1 MTPEELDPLFSDA
14 VLKNLFPEE
23 RSDRFFAA
31 LYGDAS
37 EGAYDIDLA
46 FNGPN
51 GDALEFQFNLRRR
64 PDKCLACNLTYG
76 LPHVFN
82 RHPVINAEGLVKDIE
97 KILAGRAAC
106 KRWRLGETREISGDL
121 HIIPLIIEIHSIP
134 SSS

>member
-1 MTPEELDPLFSDA
+1 MNSEDLAKLFSHA
-14 VLKNLFPEE
+14 VLKNLFPED

-37 EGAYDIDLA
+37 EGAYDIDLS
-46 FNGPN
+46 FNKNN

-82 RHPVINAEGLVKDIE
+82 RHPVINAGGLVKDIE
-97 KILAGRAAC
+97 KILAGKAAC
-106 KRWRLGETREISGDL
+106 KQWRLGETREISGDL
-121 HIIPLIIEIHSIP
+121 HVIPLIIDIQST
-134 SSS
+134 S